1 MTMKINSYLLSTL
14 VTVLLVGGF
23 YACASRENMPKT
35 GLDESAM
42 KAMGSRRHI
51 AMAQFKETRLN
62 IPYTGTGNVRQA
74 LDIVYPSRGQAPYKT
89 IVLVHGGD
97 WLIGSKEAESIAS
110 VFQATTQGYAI
121 VSINYRLANE
131 VLWPKPLHD
140 AKAAIRFIRANADKY
155 RLDTEKIVAWGESAG
170 GHMVE
175 MLGATN
181 GRPEFEDLTMG
192 NADFSSAVQ
201 GVIAWYPVSDI
212 GGLTDTG
219 TPPADAIMGYDVR
232 ADRDRNHDANPIDLV
247 TKDFPPLLLV
257 HGSEDAIVPYQQSLD
272 MQKKVKEQ
280 TGIEPRLITFM
291 GAAHGDAR
299 IKSTENVIYNLR
311 FVDKILYDGKNP
323 HRNTNFMIIKIAD

>member
-1 MTMKINSYLLSTL
+1 MAMKIKAYIRSSLA
-14 VTVLLVGGF
+14 TVLLVGGF
-23 YACASRENMPKT
+23 YACAGRQSMPKT
-35 GLDESAM
+35 GSVESTT
-42 KAMGSRRHI
+42 KAIGSTRHI
-51 AMAQFKETRLN
+51 DMAQFKETRLN
-62 IPYTGTGNVRQA
+62 IPYAGTNNVRQT
-74 LDIVYPSRGQAPYKT
+74 LDIVYPSHCQAPYKT
-89 IVLVHGGD
+89 IVLIHGGG

-181 GRPEFEDLTMG
+181 GRPEFEDPVMG

-201 GVIAWYPVSDI
+201 GILAWYPISDV
-212 GGLTDTG
+212 GGLTDAG
-219 TPPADAIMGYDVR
+219 APPADAIMGYDVR
-232 ADRDRNHDANPIDLV
+232 ANLEKNHDANPIDLV

-280 TGIEPRLITFM
+280 TGVEPRLITFM

-299 IKSTENVIYNLR
+299 IKSTGNVIYNLR

-323 HRNTNFMIIKIAD
+323 YRNTNYIIIKMAD

>member
-1 MTMKINSYLLSTL
+1 
-14 VTVLLVGGF
+14 
-23 YACASRENMPKT
+23 
-35 GLDESAM
+35 
-42 KAMGSRRHI
+42 
-51 AMAQFKETRLN
+51 
-62 IPYTGTGNVRQA
+62 
-74 LDIVYPSRGQAPYKT
+74 
-89 IVLVHGGD
+89 
-97 WLIGSKEAESIAS
+97 
-110 VFQATTQGYAI
+110 
-121 VSINYRLANE
+121 
-131 VLWPKPLHD
+131 
-140 AKAAIRFIRANADKY
+140 
-155 RLDTEKIVAWGESAG
+155 
-170 GHMVE
+170 MVE